1 MMSFRLTFFLQ
12 VWLALHWLPPARGQS
27 GNDSHRLIFRISGKD
42 SGFAARLPAFRTG
55 FSNQPL
61 CLDYI
66 NKLPALL
73 QGQGFAAASVDSMQ
87 LFPDSTVAYLYTGR
101 RYQWARL
108 QPEGVDRK
116 ALEAAGYFEGNFR
129 QQPFLFT
136 EIRRMQDRM
145 LRHYENNGYPFAAV
159 LLDSIRLQEEG
170 VDARLKVEKGPLYHI
185 DSIRVYGKVKIA
197 NHVLQR
203 YLGIVNHSL
212 YDRSKIE
219 QVGRRLSDL
228 PYLQEQQPADVT
240 MLGTGS
246 VLNLYLQPKRSSQV
260 NFLVG
265 FLPENNQTGK
275 LQLTGDVNLNLKN
288 ALGSGETILI
298 NWQQLQLKSPRLN
311 IGYQHP
317 FIFRSPF
324 GLDFSFELFK
334 KDSTFLQLNAQAG
347 IQYLFSAKQSGRL
360 FLQQQSTS
368 LLAAGTDTQLVK
380 ATRRLPPNIDVRS
393 VNVGLDYE
401 WNNTN
406 YRFNPRS
413 GNEVKLYGSVGI
425 RTIKRNSEITGLT
438 DPGFNFQSLYDSLQL
453 KTYQFRLRLQAAHYF
468 PVGRRATVK
477 TQVNGGWFNSP
488 NIFRNELFQ
497 IGGFRLLRGFDE
509 ESIFATRYAVVTAE
523 YRYLLGLNS
532 YLFGFTDAG
541 RVQNKFQEV
550 DVRGSFFSTGLGMMF
565 ETRFGLL
572 NMSFAI
578 GKRSD
583 TEFDF
588 RRASKI
594 HFGYVNYF

>member
-1 MMSFRLTFFLQ
+1 MIKCRLTFLLHFLLAIA
-12 VWLALHWLPPARGQS
+12 WLLPAMGQS
-27 GNDSHRLIFRISGKD
+27 GDDTHRLIIRHSGKD
-42 SGFAARLPAFRTG
+42 SGFAARLPAFRTA
-55 FSNQPL
+55 FPNQPL

-66 NKLPALL
+66 HKLPALL
-73 QGQGFAAASVDSMQ
+73 QGQGYAAASVDSLQ
-87 LFPDSTVAYLYTGR
+87 LHPDSTVIVLYTGR
-101 RYQWARL
+101 RYQWVQLEAV
-108 QPEGVDRK
+108 QIDRK
-116 ALEAAGYFEGNFR
+116 ALEAGGYFEGNFR
-129 QQPFLFT
+129 QQPLRFSQVQQLQ
-136 EIRRMQDRM
+136 ERM
-145 LRHYENNGYPFAAV
+145 LRYYENNGYPFAAV
-159 LLDSIRLQEEG
+159 MLDSVRLLEEG
-170 VDARLKVEKGPLYHI
+170 VAAVLKVEKGPLYHI
-185 DSIRVYGKVKIA
+185 DSLRVYGKVKIA

-203 YLGIVNHSL
+203 YLGITNHSL
-212 YDRSKIE
+212 YDRAKLE
-219 QVGRRLSDL
+219 QVSRRLADL
-228 PYLQEQQPADVT
+228 PYLQEQQPSDIT

-246 VLNLYLQPKRSSQV
+246 VLNLYLQPRRSSQV

-288 ALGSGETILI
+288 ALGSGETILV

-347 IQYLFSAKQSGRL
+347 IQYLFSARQSGRL
-360 FLQQQSTS
+360 FIQQQRTT

-380 ATRRLPPNIDVRS
+380 STRRLPPNIDVS
-393 VNVGLDYE
+393 AVNVGLDYE

-425 RTIKRNSEITGLT
+425 RTIKPNNEITSLT

-453 KTYQFRLRLQAAHYF
+453 KTYQFRLRMQAAHYF

-477 TQVNGGWFNSP
+477 TQLSGGWFNSP

-509 ESIFATRYAVVTAE
+509 ESIFATRYGVFTAE

-541 RVQNKFQEV
+541 WVQNKFQ
-550 DVRGSFFSTGLGMMF
+550 DIHITGQFLSTGVGMLF

-572 NMSFAI
+572 NMSFAV

-583 TEFDF
+583 TPFDF

>member
-1 MMSFRLTFFLQ
+1 MMRFRLTFFLQ
-12 VWLALHWLPPARGQS
+12 ILLALVGPPVVKGQS
-27 GNDSHRLIFRISGKD
+27 GDDAHRLIIRVSGKD
-42 SGFAARLPAFRTG
+42 SGFAPRLPAFRTG
-55 FSNQPL
+55 FPNQPL

-66 NKLPALL
+66 QKLPAQL
-73 QGQGFAAASVDSMQ
+73 QGQGYAAASVDS
-87 LFPDSTVAYLYTGR
+87 LLLYPDSTVALLYVGR

-108 QPEGVDRK
+108 LPDGIDRK
-116 ALEAAGYFEGNFR
+116 ALEAGGYFEGNFR
-129 QQPFLFT
+129 QQPLQFNQVQL
-136 EIRRMQDRM
+136 MQERI
-145 LRHYENNGYPFAAV
+145 LRYYENNGFPFAAV
-159 LLDSIRLQEEG
+159 MLDSVQLLEEG
-170 VDARLKVEKGPLYHI
+170 VDAHLKVTRGPLYHI

-197 NHVLQR
+197 SHVLQR
-203 YLGIVNHSL
+203 YLGIMNHSL
-212 YDRSKIE
+212 YARDKLE
-219 QVGRRLSDL
+219 QVSRRLADL
-228 PYLQEQQPADVT
+228 PYLQEQQPSDIT
-240 MLGTGS
+240 MLGTGA
-246 VLNLYLQPKRSSQV
+246 VLNLYLQQRRSSQV

-288 ALGSGETILI
+288 ALGSGETILV
-298 NWQQLQLKSPRLN
+298 NWQQLQLQSPRLN

-317 FIFRSPF
+317 FVFRSPF
-324 GLDFSFELFK
+324 GLDFAFELFK

-347 IQYLFSAKQSGRL
+347 IQYLFSARQSGRL
-360 FLQQQSTS
+360 FLQQQSTT
-368 LLAAGTDTQLVK
+368 LLAAGTDTQQVK
-380 ATRRLPPNIDVRS
+380 ITRRLPPNIDVRS

-413 GNEVKLYGSVGI
+413 GNEVKFFGSVGI
-425 RTIKRNSEITGLT
+425 RTIKRNSEIISLT

-453 KTYQFRLRLQAAHYF
+453 KTYQFRLRVQAAHYF

-477 TQVNGGWFNSP
+477 LQASGGWFNSP

-509 ESIFATRYAVVTAE
+509 ESIFATRYGVITTE

-532 YLFGFTDAG
+532 YLFGFADAG
-541 RVQNKFQEV
+541 WVQNKFQ
-550 DVRGSFFSTGLGMMF
+550 DVNVKGQFISTGLGLSF

-572 NMSFAI
+572 NMSFAL

-583 TEFDF
+583 TDFDM